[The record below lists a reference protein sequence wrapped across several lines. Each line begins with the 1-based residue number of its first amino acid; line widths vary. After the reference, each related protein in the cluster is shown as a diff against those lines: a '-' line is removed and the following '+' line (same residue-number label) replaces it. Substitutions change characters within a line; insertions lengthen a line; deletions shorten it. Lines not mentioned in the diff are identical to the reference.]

1 MEEREGNKIEEKKEV
16 IFTGSQNFRA
26 RWNIGIYL
34 GKSFFPPD
42 FYFGFYFVQLT
53 PRLIFCITAAQ
64 CQQEIAFIRGAL
76 SDLST

>member
-16 IFTGSQNFRA
+16 IFTGLQNFRP

-42 FYFGFYFVQLT
+42 FYFDFYFIQLT
-53 PRLIFCITAAQ
+53 PVLTLRITAAQ
-64 CQQEIAFIRGAL
+64 CQ
-76 SDLST
+76 